1 MYGKIKTRAQ
11 SDGLCFVSFFYCL
24 LFLLTFSLPSA
35 AMPADSLKWY
45 ERVQQLDEIMV
56 RSDKKKYSRKANP
69 AVELMRKVIAAR
81 RDTRLSAHDYYH
93 YCKYR
98 KLTMAVNDI
107 SHDDFEKGMFA
118 GIPGFFRQVE
128 LCPHNNKLILP
139 VVVTEAYT
147 QETFR
152 KDPRDSKTIVRGYR
166 SEGINK
172 VFRSGE
178 LITAAL
184 ADFFPDI
191 DIYDNRIRLL
201 QQSFTSPIGDD
212 ALRFYRFTI
221 VDTLSVG
228 ADRCV
233 RLRFMPDN
241 ILDFGFCGDIYV
253 MDDSSYRVR
262 RCELS
267 VPKRG
272 GVNFV
277 DGLRILQEF
286 GAAPGGEWVMT
297 LDEMVGEFKMFDFLK
312 KCIVI
317 RTTHMGGHYF
327 AALPD
332 KLFRGF
338 DKELVERGADRRDD
352 SFWDMYRPVDLTP
365 GERNLP
371 EFMRN
376 VKMMGRNNIL
386 LTALRSIVENYVE
399 VGAGGREALVD
410 IGPVNAIISNNS
422 VDGFRT
428 RIGGKTTAN
437 LNRHLFFNGYY
448 AHGWKSRADYYKA
461 ELTYSFRPKIYTPEE
476 RPKRSITLTSVYDI
490 CFPGDRGVA
499 DSEYNMFTALTWGDT
514 ERMMTYNRQR
524 LTFEREET
532 WGLTSSL
539 MITAE
544 ENMPRGK
551 LIFAAA
557 TQSIRTTELRAGLRF
572 APGERFVA
580 TKRGRRRIN
589 RDVPV
594 LTLTH
599 AVGIDGF
606 LGGGYDYNI
615 TELMFSNRFWM
626 KSWGKVDVRLHAAAQ
641 WNSVPFPLLVIP
653 SANQSYMLR
662 DGMFNLMDNMEF
674 LSDRCLS
681 ADITWDIGGKIFNR
695 VPFVRDLRWREC
707 LGVKAMW
714 SSLTSKNN
722 PYEAGCGTDG
732 VLMPFPDDVHVMS
745 GSTPYVEIM
754 AGVHNVFRF
763 FDIEYV
769 RRLTYL
775 GHPTAKRQG
784 VRFRFKLQF

>member
-11 SDGLCFVSFFYCL
+11 SDGLRFVSFFYCL

-45 ERVQQLDEIMV
+45 ERVQQLEEIMV
-56 RSDKKKYSRKANP
+56 RSDKKKYSRKADP

-338 DKELVERGADRRDD
+338 DKEMVERGADRRDD

-422 VDGFRT
+422 VDGLRT

-499 DSEYNMFTALTWGDT
+499 DSEHNMFTALTWGDT

-551 LIFAAA
+551 LMFTAA
-557 TQSIRTTELRAGLRF
+557 TQSIRTAELRAGLRF

-626 KSWGKVDVRLHAAAQ
+626 KSWGKVDVRLHASAQ

-745 GSTPYVEIM
+745 GSTTYVEIM

-763 FDIEYV
+763 SDIEYV

>member
-11 SDGLCFVSFFYCL
+11 SDGLRFVSFFYCL

-45 ERVQQLDEIMV
+45 ERVQQLEEIMV
-56 RSDKKKYSRKANP
+56 RSDKKKYSRKADP

-338 DKELVERGADRRDD
+338 DKEMVERGADRRDD

-422 VDGFRT
+422 VDGLRT

-499 DSEYNMFTALTWGDT
+499 DSEHNMFTALTWGDT

-551 LIFAAA
+551 LMFTAA
-557 TQSIRTTELRAGLRF
+557 TQSIRTAELRAGLRF

-599 AVGIDGF
+599 AVGIDGC

-626 KSWGKVDVRLHAAAQ
+626 KSWGKVDVRLHASAQ

>member
-11 SDGLCFVSFFYCL
+11 SDGLRFVSFFYCL

-45 ERVQQLDEIMV
+45 ERVQQLEEIMV
-56 RSDKKKYSRKANP
+56 RSDKKKYSRKADP

-228 ADRCV
+228 DDRCV

-338 DKELVERGADRRDD
+338 DKEMVERGADRRDD

-422 VDGFRT
+422 VDGLRT

-499 DSEYNMFTALTWGDT
+499 DSEHNMFTALTWGDT

-551 LIFAAA
+551 LMFTAA
-557 TQSIRTTELRAGLRF
+557 TQSIRTAELRAGLRF

-626 KSWGKVDVRLHAAAQ
+626 KSWGKVDVRLHASAQ

>member
-1 MYGKIKTRAQ
+1 MYGKKKIRAQ
-11 SDGLCFVSFFYCL
+11 SDGLRFVSFFYCL
-24 LFLLTFSLPSA
+24 LFLLPFSLLSA

-461 ELTYSFRPKIYTPEE
+461 ELTYSFRPKIYMPEE

-499 DSEYNMFTALTWGDT
+499 DSEHNMFTALTWGDT

-551 LIFAAA
+551 LMFTAA
-557 TQSIRTTELRAGLRF
+557 TQSIRTAELRAGLRF

-626 KSWGKVDVRLHAAAQ
+626 KSWGKVDVRLHASAQ

-695 VPFVRDLRWREC
+695 IPFVRDLRWREC

-722 PYEAGCGTDG
+722 PYEAGCGIDG

>member
-11 SDGLCFVSFFYCL
+11 SDGLRFVSFFYCL

-172 VFRSGE
+172 VFRSGG

-228 ADRCV
+228 TDRCV

-338 DKELVERGADRRDD
+338 DKELVG
-352 SFWDMYRPVDLTP
+352 RP
-365 GERNLP
+365 
-371 EFMRN
+371 
-376 VKMMGRNNIL
+376 
-386 LTALRSIVENYVE
+386 
-399 VGAGGREALVD
+399 
-410 IGPVNAIISNNS
+410 
-422 VDGFRT
+422 
-428 RIGGKTTAN
+428 
-437 LNRHLFFNGYY
+437 
-448 AHGWKSRADYYKA
+448 
-461 ELTYSFRPKIYTPEE
+461 
-476 RPKRSITLTSVYDI
+476 
-490 CFPGDRGVA
+490 
-499 DSEYNMFTALTWGDT
+499 
-514 ERMMTYNRQR
+514 
-524 LTFEREET
+524 
-532 WGLTSSL
+532 
-539 MITAE
+539 
-544 ENMPRGK
+544 
-551 LIFAAA
+551 
-557 TQSIRTTELRAGLRF
+557 
-572 APGERFVA
+572 
-580 TKRGRRRIN
+580 
-589 RDVPV
+589 
-594 LTLTH
+594 
-599 AVGIDGF
+599 
-606 LGGGYDYNI
+606 
-615 TELMFSNRFWM
+615 
-626 KSWGKVDVRLHAAAQ
+626 
-641 WNSVPFPLLVIP
+641 
-653 SANQSYMLR
+653 
-662 DGMFNLMDNMEF
+662 
-674 LSDRCLS
+674 
-681 ADITWDIGGKIFNR
+681 
-695 VPFVRDLRWREC
+695 
-707 LGVKAMW
+707 
-714 SSLTSKNN
+714 
-722 PYEAGCGTDG
+722 
-732 VLMPFPDDVHVMS
+732 S
-745 GSTPYVEIM
+745 G
-754 AGVHNVFRF
+754 
-763 FDIEYV
+763 
-769 RRLTYL
+769 
-775 GHPTAKRQG
+775 
-784 VRFRFKLQF
+784 

>member
-722 PYEAGCGTDG
+722 PYEARCGTDG

>member
-172 VFRSGE
+172 VFRSGG

-228 ADRCV
+228 TDRCV

-499 DSEYNMFTALTWGDT
+499 DPEHNMFTALTWGDT

-551 LIFAAA
+551 LMFTAA

-732 VLMPFPDDVHVMS
+732 ALMPFPDDVHVMS

>member
-11 SDGLCFVSFFYCL
+11 SDGLRFVSFFYCL

-45 ERVQQLDEIMV
+45 ERVQQLEEIMV
-56 RSDKKKYSRKANP
+56 RSDKKKYSRKADP

-332 KLFRGF
+332 KVFRGF
-338 DKELVERGADRRDD
+338 DKEMVARGADRRDD

-422 VDGFRT
+422 VDGLRT

-499 DSEYNMFTALTWGDT
+499 DSEHNMFTALTWGDT

-551 LIFAAA
+551 LMFTAA
-557 TQSIRTTELRAGLRF
+557 TQSIRTAELRAGLRF

-626 KSWGKVDVRLHAAAQ
+626 KSWGKVDVRLHASAQ